1 MEPQHPDN
9 KTDHVF
15 DHWEKPDGSP
25 YRFDEPMTGDLT
37 VHAVYRRKQYDV
49 QFEKNGS
56 FVSGNMSN
64 QHFNGGE
71 TKPLSSNVYTRPG
84 YVFGGWGRTPDVA
97 TPAFGDGQTVSNL
110 TQTDGETVKLY
121 AVWTPV
127 TPAIAAV
134 PTVNKQ
140 ITGDTPHNAGRFTF
154 ELSAVSTTA
163 VQSELPM
170 PASAQGN
177 TDHIQVEGA
186 GQGNFGNISFR
197 FPGTY
202 VYRIA
207 ELPEGRKGFSFDPDE
222 VTLTYIVTQNGTNL
236 NVVTSAQKN
245 GNPVTDA
252 NFVNRFK
259 TPDYTI
265 TFDGNGSWVTV
276 PSQSVREGG
285 RGTDPQKNMLRTE
298 SRFIGWYLNGQP
310 YDFSTPV
317 YDDITLVAMYEYKP
331 SGDNSGGSGGGGGG
345 NGGGGGSSS
354 GGHGSVK
361 PNTNPN
367 PIQPTIPTNPGIAD
381 NVLPPVDYNEPV
393 PQQQAEEK
401 KTPTGEALSPDS
413 RNKGTSARGTTER
426 SKRGKLPKTGEA
438 PMANPL
444 PNLAALT
451 LAAYALFAEE
461 KRRREKAE

>member
-84 YVFGGWGRTPDVA
+84 YVFGGWGRTPDAA
-97 TPAFGDGQTVSNL
+97 TPEFGDGQTVSNL

-177 TDHIQVEGA
+177 TDRIQVEGA
-186 GQGNFGNISFR
+186 SQGNFGNISFR

-222 VTLTYIVTQNGTNL
+222 VTLTYIVTQNGLNL
-236 NVVTSAQKN
+236 NVTTSAQKN

-252 NFVNRFK
+252 TFVNRF
-259 TPDYTI
+259 TVPDYTI
-265 TFDGNGSWVTV
+265 TFDGNGSWIRIPT
-276 PSQSVREGG
+276 QSVREGNH
-285 RGTDPQKNMLRTE
+285 GTDPQTTMLRTE
-298 SRFIGWYLNGQP
+298 SKFIGWYLNGQP
-310 YDFSTPV
+310 YDFNTPV

-331 SGDNSGGSGGGGGG
+331 SEDNSGGSGGGGNGGGG
-345 NGGGGGSSS
+345 NGGGKSSHQGG
-354 GGHGSVK
+354 K
-361 PNTNPN
+361 TTPNTNPL
-367 PIQPTIPTNPGIAD
+367 NPGISD
-381 NVLPPVDYNEPV
+381 TTVVPPVSPTEPS
-393 PQQQAEEK
+393 PDLPAEEK
-401 KTPTGEALSPDS
+401 RTPHGEAISPTE
-413 RNKGTSARGTTER
+413 RHKTTVVTGTSKR

-438 PMANPL
+438 PISNPL
-444 PNLAALT
+444 PQLATLT
-451 LAAYALFAEE
+451 LAAYALLAEE
-461 KRRREKAE
+461 KRRREQTK